1 MDLRLG
7 NAFGSVMDMD
17 GVLLTDEFEMNHQN
31 GGHEHNAVSGG
42 DDVFYNNMNGATFD
56 HGVETVEG
64 SNVTAEDHDL
74 AVAKEGEGVK
84 DADYSEKAQLV
95 QVPGKSKNEK
105 LSNPRKASGAQ
116 LPKGKD
122 FKGVAPPTVANGTAI
137 QNSRAK
143 LPSKAKSFS
152 EKQAQATKLSGK
164 SEAASTE
171 SLIKK
176 TTLKPLKKAPM
187 AEADGDRQSSS
198 YPLSGANVLFVVYT
212 CLVGPILNL
221 LPKFYSSLLHELVL
235 NNDRSPTGSDGK
247 PRKTGALPNYGFSFK
262 CDERAEKRREFYTK
276 LEEKIHAKEE
286 EKNNMQA
293 KSKESQEAELRRL
306 RKSLT
311 FKATP
316 MPTFYQE
323 PPPERT
329 ELKKIPTTRPKSPKL
344 GRRKSSSPAD
354 ADGNNMEASG
364 VALGRLSLNAK
375 VSQNTP
381 TPKEVAPALSK
392 KPLRKSLPRLP
403 SQTTKLTRTNGKTGG
418 ETKATNDNVKLP
430 SSSAEQEANE
440 VVGPPRA
447 KVSEIEPDEAQE
459 LMMAGGEQAQ
469 LSVAEQ

>member
-1 MDLRLG
+1 
-7 NAFGSVMDMD
+7 MD

-42 DDVFYNNMNGATFD
+42 DDVFYSNMNGATFD

-116 LPKGKD
+116 LLKGKD

-164 SEAASTE
+164 SEAASSE

-187 AEADGDRQSSS
+187 AEADGDRQSS
-198 YPLSGANVLFVVYT
+198 
-212 CLVGPILNL
+212 
-221 LPKFYSSLLHELVL
+221 
-235 NNDRSPTGSDGK
+235 SPTGSDGK

-344 GRRKSSSPAD
+344 GRRKSSSLAD

-403 SQTTKLTRTNGKTGG
+403 SQTTKLTKTNGKTGG

-447 KVSEIEPDEAQE
+447 KVSEIEPDEGQE